1 MSVCPH
7 GKETGRCIEIC
18 DKPRAQQAT
27 PGRVIQVHVAD
38 EWAVGIVLAR
48 KLEALGGKPGFI
60 ARVFDPS
67 PDITAQDFNSMFA
80 DEHVG
85 KTWRFPPRDS

>member
-1 MSVCPH
+1 MRVNVYAEEMTERSEADIP
-7 GKETGRCIEIC
+7 
-18 DKPRAQQAT
+18 PPT